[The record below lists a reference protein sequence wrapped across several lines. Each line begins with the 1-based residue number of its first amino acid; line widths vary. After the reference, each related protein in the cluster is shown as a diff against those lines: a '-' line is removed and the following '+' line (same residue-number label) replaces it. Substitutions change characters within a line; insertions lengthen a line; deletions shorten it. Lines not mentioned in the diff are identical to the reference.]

1 VLKIDLSHSWD
12 YILEGPPITT
22 LGSRHASD
30 GPPPFLMYSAVT
42 YDSDGDVFIEGGA
55 RATFENTCN
64 VTSQHPMLV
73 GAAAETASW
82 SLSKADQ
89 SWKAVMSR
97 LPDSSSLKTQ
107 SLYVQAPDQNLV
119 FYLHGI
125 LGNSSSDK
133 VYPKMT
139 IINTRSNISRT
150 VSTES
155 MSPSGIR
162 VEAAFLYL
170 PLLGRK
176 GGLVL
181 LGGATR
187 RDENTTTDPWGTMVH
202 ETYAMS

>member
-1 VLKIDLSHSWD
+1 MESFKGRPV
-12 YILEGPPITT
+12 
-22 LGSRHASD
+22 LGS
-30 GPPPFLMYSAVT
+30 
-42 YDSDGDVFIEGGA
+42 GDEK
-55 RATFENTCN
+55 
-64 VTSQHPMLV
+64 
-73 GAAAETASW
+73 TA
-82 SLSKADQ
+82 K
-89 SWKAVMSR
+89 VEFV
-97 LPDSSSLKTQ
+97 KTQ
-107 SLYVQAPDQNLV
+107 SFYVQAPDQNLI

-139 IINTRSNISRT
+139 IVNTQSKISRT

-155 MSPSGIR
+155 MSSSGIR
-162 VEAAFLYL
+162 VGAAFLYL

-187 RDENTTTDPWGTMVH
+187 RGGETTTEPWGTMVH

>member
-1 VLKIDLSHSWD
+1 
-12 YILEGPPITT
+12 
-22 LGSRHASD
+22 
-30 GPPPFLMYSAVT
+30 
-42 YDSDGDVFIEGGA
+42 
-55 RATFENTCN
+55 
-64 VTSQHPMLV
+64 
-73 GAAAETASW
+73 
-82 SLSKADQ
+82 
-89 SWKAVMSR
+89 
-97 LPDSSSLKTQ
+97 LKTQ
-107 SLYVQAPDQNLV
+107 SLYVQAPDQDLV

-133 VYPKMT
+133 AYPKMT

-162 VEAAFLYL
+162 VEAAFQYL